1 MRVCNDFVF
10 QYYYIGIKLARI
22 ATSAERHQLSS
33 YDSTTD
39 YSAFMLRPTRIHMG
53 ERPLQCATK
62 FNNYS
67 IIHVHA
73 PTEDEEDFTKNLT
86 ICGNDVQ
93 DVMVTLM
100 PKWAKKRNFVL

>member
-1 MRVCNDFVF
+1 MDLRFGVWNAVSPRLC
-10 QYYYIGIKLARI
+10 YLRLIG
-22 ATSAERHQLSS
+22 
-33 YDSTTD
+33 
-39 YSAFMLRPTRIHMG
+39 
-53 ERPLQCATK
+53 K